1 MVQFILALLVAFTTF
16 FLYKLI
22 SGIISELKLKKHNSI
37 GDVIKS
43 EFTETIDEIKDDSKD
58 IIDDVKYRAKRV
70 SEEFEDVKEAA
81 REVIKQS
88 ADVIEATK
96 SNTVRKGR
104 KKGSKKKEE

>member
-22 SGIISELKLKKHNSI
+22 LGTISEFKVKKNKSI
-37 GDVIKS
+37 GDVIQS
-43 EFTETIDEIKDDSKD
+43 EFTETID
-58 IIDDVKYRAKRV
+58 DVTYRVKRV
-70 SEEFEDVKEAA
+70 SEELQDVKEAA
-81 REVIKQS
+81 KEVIKQS